1 MKNEER
7 GQTWKLLNVAVILL
21 MDRRLTSLYLNF
33 KHKQYVYD
41 DIFVDID
48 TKMYYIVLIF
58 YDEILICTQC
68 NHSHFATNF

>member
-1 MKNEER
+1 MKKKER

-48 TKMYYIVLIF
+48 TKCIISF
-58 YDEILICTQC
+58 
-68 NHSHFATNF
+68 